1 MNYKPITIH
10 IATMVDELEA
20 NPCRAVYMVVKE
32 LYELQKA
39 HNQNNTK

>member
-1 MNYKPITIH
+1 MNYKPTTVH
-10 IATMVDELEA
+10 IAAMVDELKA
-20 NPCRAVYMVVKE
+20 DPLRAAYMVVKQ